1 MFHKK
6 QGGQHESEKNAVIF
20 ILLAG
25 VLFCMTNAAHV
36 GNIDLTYKY
45 AWIENTGRSNFSP
58 TGGACC
64 AKRGGWKNFFRKETF
79 TIDKILKQFYCWT

>member
-25 VLFCMTNAAHV
+25 VLFCMTNAAHA
-36 GNIDLTYKY
+36 GNIDLTEKY
-45 AWIENTGRSNFSP
+45 AWNKNAGWVNFSP
-58 TGGACC
+58 AHGGV
-64 AKRGGWKNFFRKETF
+64 TV
-79 TIDKILKQFYCWT
+79 